1 MKYFLINLV
10 TIFLA
15 QLNLSFLTTNQAIA
29 ADKVILRYGIFSED
43 VTNKQLEEFALTGDL
58 DTPLGDFL
66 RQNHSISFILQNSLK
81 QEIPINLVALDKAL
95 NHTIGDFLLDYIG
108 QIIQMP
114 AGSAHKQAIR
124 AALILSAQDNQLS
137 ILEVIK
143 NYPDEQIIVDGE
155 KLEKLQDNINISVK
169 LIQSFFSK
177 NK

>member
-1 MKYFLINLV
+1 MV
-10 TIFLA
+10 
-15 QLNLSFLTTNQAIA
+15 
-29 ADKVILRYGIFSED
+29 
-43 VTNKQLEEFALTGDL
+43 
-58 DTPLGDFL
+58 
-66 RQNHSISFILQNSLK
+66 
-81 QEIPINLVALDKAL
+81 LDKAL

-155 KLEKLQDNINISVK
+155 KLEKLQGNINISVK
-169 LIQSFFSK
+169 LMQSLFSK
-177 NK
+177 NKWLAVK